1 MKKVKLI
8 SLMSVIVLLSSCNSI
23 TSTFNTASTTS
34 TMPIVTNDLKMEVAK
49 NVNTIT
55 ELYAAGKSK
64 VGSEGEEIARN
75 KAEVLAKDALRKAI
89 RSEAYKDIRQKLD
102 VANLKTG
109 DFSDYSVNNYANEIA
124 VKLLNESEK
133 RAEFQTGNTE
143 IGVIYVLSKD
153 RVKEETD
160 DFFQEKLQGEIDR
173 LQNIKTTN

>member
-34 TMPIVTNDLKMEVAK
+34 TMPMVTNDLKMEVAK

-109 DFSDYSVNNYANEIA
+109 DFSDYSVNNYAIA

-160 DFFQEKLQGEIDR
+160 NFFQEKLQGEIDR

>member
-1 MKKVKLI
+1 M
-8 SLMSVIVLLSSCNSI
+8 C
-23 TSTFNTASTTS
+23 
-34 TMPIVTNDLKMEVAK
+34 E
-49 NVNTIT
+49 
-55 ELYAAGKSK
+55 
-64 VGSEGEEIARN
+64 
-75 KAEVLAKDALRKAI
+75 
-89 RSEAYKDIRQKLD
+89 DIRQKLD